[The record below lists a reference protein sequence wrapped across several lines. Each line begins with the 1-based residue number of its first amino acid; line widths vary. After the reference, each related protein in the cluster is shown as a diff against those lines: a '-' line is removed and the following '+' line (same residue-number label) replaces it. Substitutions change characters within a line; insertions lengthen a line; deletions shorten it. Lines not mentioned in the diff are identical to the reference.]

1 MEKVKNLILGAGIAG
16 LACAD
21 RINKAGDEATVFE
34 AENYAGGLC
43 HSFMINDFRFD
54 SATHLAFAE
63 ENMAQKFFEETR
75 YQCHLPISYN
85 FYHSLWIKQ
94 PVLNN
99 LYTLSIDEK
108 VQCIQSFVER
118 ERTVEIND
126 YGQWLRA
133 NYGEVVSEKF
143 YNIYTRKYWR
153 AEPSELSV
161 SWLKKRLTDPNL
173 EKILRGAFSAETGID
188 HFFKEFY
195 YPVGNG
201 GYEAF
206 LKPLLRNANVVL
218 NKRCVSVDLREKYV
232 RFQDGS
238 VYYYDNLFSSIPLP
252 LLINCIVGIP
262 DDMKNLATGLQ
273 ASKVSLVSIG
283 FNKPDIIKWL
293 WFYIYDEDIM
303 AARVNSPSVKSGDNA
318 PKGCSSLQFEIYH
331 GLQDVINREEI
342 LDNTKYALQ
351 KMNLCKEEDIL
362 FMDYRLLP
370 YGNVIF
376 YKGMEQKR
384 DILKEYLKEQ
394 QVKLIGRFG
403 EWDYLWSYQSYLS
416 GYRAVE

>member
-1 MEKVKNLILGAGIAG
+1 MKKIKNLILGAGIAG

-21 RINKAGDEATVFE
+21 RISRRGDEAVVFE
-34 AENYAGGLC
+34 AENYTGGLC

-63 ENMAQKFFEETR
+63 EDVAQKFFDETP

-99 LYTLSIDEK
+99 LYLLGVDEK
-108 VQCIQSFVER
+108 VKCIQSFVER
-118 ERTVEIND
+118 EHATEISD

-133 NYGEVVSEKF
+133 NYGDVVTEKF

-161 SWLKKRLTDPNL
+161 SWVKKRLTNPDL
-173 EKILRGAFSAETGID
+173 GKILKGAFSADTGID

-201 GYEAF
+201 GYETF
-206 LKPLLRNANVVL
+206 LKPLKHSANVIL
-218 NKRCVSVDLREKYV
+218 NKRCVSIDLKEKCV

-238 VYYYDNLFSSIPLP
+238 VYCYDNLFSSIPLP
-252 LLINCIVGIP
+252 VLIDCINDVS
-262 DDMKNLATGLQ
+262 DEMKNLAAELK
-273 ASKVSLVSIG
+273 ASKISLVSIG

-293 WFYIYDEDIM
+293 WFYVYDEDIM
-303 AARVNSPSVKSGDNA
+303 AARVNSPSVKSIDNA
-318 PKGCSSLQFEIYH
+318 PEGCSSLQFEIYH
-331 GLQDVINREEI
+331 GPQDVINREEI
-342 LDNTKYALQ
+342 LNNTKYALQ
-351 KMNLCKEEDIL
+351 KMDLCNEEDIL

-370 YGNVIF
+370 YGNVVF
-376 YKGMEQKR
+376 YKGMEKKR
-384 DILKEYLKEQ
+384 DILKEYLKQ
-394 QVKLIGRFG
+394 RQVSLIGRFG

-416 GYRAVE
+416 GYRAAD